1 MGCKSS
7 IMGLSGKGAVF
18 RKWKPFSLIN
28 YDDRPQNASVTWN
41 EWGAQSICI
50 CETNPWG
57 KSPKEKF
64 QRNPRGKMKKEE

>member
-1 MGCKSS
+1 MTVPKMPKRRILAG
-7 IMGLSGKGAVF
+7 
-18 RKWKPFSLIN
+18 
-28 YDDRPQNASVTWN
+28 ASVTWN

-50 CETNPWG
+50 CETNAWG